1 MASKNCWHSCG
12 NCLTTARLHYYLKKQ
27 AGIALALI
35 GVFDS
40 GVGGLS
46 ILDESLRQLPHHDYI
61 YLADSANAPYGE
73 KSSDWIATR
82 SLILCKYLADQGCD
96 AIVVACNT
104 ATAEAIQK
112 IRAILTI
119 PVIGVEPGIKPASM
133 QSQNGIVGV
142 LATEA
147 TLSSDKFNALLAT
160 LPSSCTFI
168 KQSGAGLVPLIEAG
182 QANSDETLE
191 LLAKHLEPIQDA
203 GSDTL
208 VLGCT
213 HYPFLRKAIHKLL
226 GDSVNLIDTSDAVI
240 RQLKRRLDTLTKFN
254 GRDLQSSILFIS
266 SKNEALLLGMA
277 KDLLSSDLSGYVV
290 KSKLLGNVQ

>member
-1 MASKNCWHSCG
+1 
-12 NCLTTARLHYYLKKQ
+12 
-27 AGIALALI
+27 LALI

-46 ILDESLRQLPHHDYI
+46 ILDEALRQLPQHDYI

-73 KSSDWIATR
+73 KSSEWITAR
-82 SLILCKYLADQGCD
+82 SLILCQYLASKGCD

-104 ATAEAIQK
+104 ATAEAIKQ
-112 IRAILTI
+112 IRAQLSI
-119 PVIGVEPGIKPASM
+119 PIIGVEPGIKPAAM

-147 TLSSDKFNALLAT
+147 TLNSDKFNALLAT
-160 LPSSCTFI
+160 LPDHCRFI

-182 QANSDETLE
+182 KADSEETLD
-191 LLAKHLEPIQDA
+191 LLRKHLEPILDA

-213 HYPFLRKAIHKLL
+213 HYPFLRKSIRKLL
-226 GDSVNLIDTSDAVI
+226 GDTITLIDTSDAVI
-240 RQLKRRLDTLTKFN
+240 KQLGRQLETLGLNPDSRNHGSVT
-254 GRDLQSSILFIS
+254 FIS
-266 SKNEALLLGMA
+266 SKNEGSLLVMA
-277 KDLLSSDLSGYVV
+277 KDLLSSDLNRHSIHAAF
-290 KSKLLGNVQ
+290 LGDVS

>member
-1 MASKNCWHSCG
+1 M
-12 NCLTTARLHYYLKKQ
+12 
-27 AGIALALI
+27 ALI

-46 ILDESLRQLPHHDYI
+46 VLDESLRQLPQHDYI

-73 KSSDWIATR
+73 KSSDWITAR
-82 SLILCKYLADQGCD
+82 SLTLCKYLAAQGCD

-104 ATAEAIQK
+104 ATAKAIAH
-112 IRAILTI
+112 IRSSLAI

-133 QSQNGIVGV
+133 QSQKGIVGV

-147 TLSSDKFNALLAT
+147 TLNSDKFNALLAT
-160 LPSSCTFI
+160 LPNSCTFI

-182 QANSDETLE
+182 KANSEETLE

-213 HYPFLRKAIHKLL
+213 HYPFLRKAIGKLL
-226 GDSVNLIDTSDAVI
+226 GDSMQLIDTSDAVV
-240 RQLKRRLDTLTKFN
+240 RQLKRQLESLAKTN
-254 GRDLQSSILFIS
+254 QSNLRGSVVFIS
-266 SKNEALLLGMA
+266 SKNEAMLLDMA
-277 KDLLSSDLSGYVV
+277 KDLLSTDLSGHLV
-290 KSKLLGNVQ
+290 KSKFLGDMQ